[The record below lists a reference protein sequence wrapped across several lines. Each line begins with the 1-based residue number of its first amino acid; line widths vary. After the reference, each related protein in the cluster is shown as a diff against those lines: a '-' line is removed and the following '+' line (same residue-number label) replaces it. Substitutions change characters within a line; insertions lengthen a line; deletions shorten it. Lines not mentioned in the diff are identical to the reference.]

1 MLTQVRA
8 GDYTIRGISV
18 GGIYT
23 SLQVRELDVVL
34 DIGLA
39 PRSFAGTKALFLT
52 HGHADHTGALTT
64 LVGARMLTCGNRKLK
79 IYLPAPIADTVRSIL
94 DLVSTLQRKEVNAE
108 LIPMEPGDEAGLHSD
123 LHVRA
128 FRTYHSVVS
137 LGYMF
142 FRRVNKLKPAF
153 SGLDGQEIHRRKEA
167 GEALFDAADHMEL
180 AYATDT
186 LPKILDAEPALF
198 DVKTLILE
206 CTFLDANKPADKAHA
221 SCHIHLDDLLPLADR
236 FNNQALVLMHF
247 SQTYRPDEVR
257 EILSRRCP
265 AALLRRLVVFAPD
278 RRAWPG

>member
-8 GDYTIRGISV
+8 GDYTIRGISL

-39 PRSFAGTKALFLT
+39 PRSFAGTKALFLS
-52 HGHADHTGALTT
+52 HGHADHSGALATMIGT
-64 LVGARMLTCGNRKLK
+64 RMLTCGNRKLK

-94 DLVSTLQRKEVNAE
+94 DQVSTLQRLEVNAE
-108 LIPMEPGDEAGLHSD
+108 LVPMEPGDEAGLHSD
-123 LHVRA
+123 LYVRA
-128 FRTYHSVVS
+128 FLTYHPVAS

-142 FRRVNKLKPAF
+142 FRRVNKLKPEF
-153 SGLDGQEIHRRKEA
+153 SGLDGQEIRQRKEA
-167 GEALFDAADHMEL
+167 GETLFDAADHLEL

-206 CTFLDANKPADKAHA
+206 CTFLDASKSPEKAHA
-221 SCHIHLDDLLPLADR
+221 SCHIHLDDLLAVADR
-236 FNNQALVLMHF
+236 FNNEALVLMHF
-247 SQTYRPDEVR
+247 SQSYRPNEVR
-257 EILSRRCP
+257 AILERRCP
-265 AALLRRLVVFAPD
+265 EALRRRLVVFAPD